1 LETIE
6 GGKGVSKQYEFV
18 KAEQRSPEWHALR
31 KEGITATEAA
41 VIAGL
46 SPYKTPFQLYAE
58 KLGRWEPE
66 PVGAAAIRGILLE
79 NTVAE
84 FYEMET
90 GRELRRSNGIV
101 RLKELPW
108 VMASLDR
115 TVVGEDGLVE
125 IKTSTSPRWSLH
137 PVPPEVVAQ
146 VQWQMLVTGA
156 PWVDVAVLLG
166 GLVFRIER
174 VEADVNYQTQL
185 YAKAVEFRNALAAQT
200 PPTLQGEDSDALAAV
215 VPQTSEE
222 WNQADAGI
230 ERVAQLYAE
239 KKYEA
244 TLLDQELQNLAI
256 SIKEAIGDKAGITG
270 QGWSATWKQN
280 KPSRKVDYQAILEKA
295 AVPLDVI
302 EAATQE
308 VPGARVF
315 RFKTEEVDK

>member
-1 LETIE
+1 
-6 GGKGVSKQYEFV
+6 VSKQYEFI
-18 KAEQRSPEWHALR
+18 KAEQRSPEWFALR
-31 KEGITATEAA
+31 QDGITATEAA

-46 SPYKTPFQLYAE
+46 SPYKTPYQLWAE
-58 KLGRWEPE
+58 KLGKYEPE
-66 PVGAAAIRGILLE
+66 PVGPAAVRGILLE

-115 TVVGEDGLVE
+115 TIVGEDGLVE

-146 VQWQMLVTGA
+146 VQWQMFVTGA

-174 VEADVNYQTQL
+174 VPASLEMQTDL
-185 YAKAVEFRNALAAQT
+185 YRKAVEFRNLLATKT

-215 VPQTSEE
+215 VPWNGLDE
-222 WNQADAGI
+222 WAQADAGI
-230 ERVAQLYAE
+230 ERVAALYAE
-239 KKYEA
+239 KRYEA
-244 TLLDQELQNLAI
+244 ALLVQELQNLAI
-256 SIKEAIGDKAGITG
+256 SLKEAIGEKAGVAG
-270 QGWSATWKQN
+270 EGWSATWKQN
-280 KPSRKVDYQAILEKA
+280 KSSQKIDYKLLLEALKPSVDVVDAY
-295 AVPLDVI
+295 
-302 EAATQE
+302 TRE

-315 RFKTEEVDK
+315 KFKTEEVDK